1 MSKISL
7 IIERE
12 YLTRV
17 QKKSF
22 ILMTIL
28 SPIVMVALIFAPIW
42 LAQLSSDEVR
52 QIAIIDQTGLYKNI
66 YENSKNTSSP
76 IRREYSTRRK
86 CEPKNPN
93 PMLMLSSKIIC

>member
-28 SPIVMVALIFAPIW
+28 SPIVMVALIFATY
-42 LAQLSSDEVR
+42 LARTTIER
-52 QIAIIDQTGLYKNI
+52 
-66 YENSKNTSSP
+66 
-76 IRREYSTRRK
+76 
-86 CEPKNPN
+86 
-93 PMLMLSSKIIC
+93 

>member
-42 LAQLSSDEVR
+42 HNYRAMKSD
-52 QIAIIDQTGLYKNI
+52 K
-66 YENSKNTSSP
+66 
-76 IRREYSTRRK
+76 
-86 CEPKNPN
+86 
-93 PMLMLSSKIIC
+93 

>member
-66 YENSKNTSSP
+66 YENSE
-76 IRREYSTRRK
+76 EYQFTYTQGLNMI
-86 CEPKNPN
+86 CCYLWQIGLNPVR
-93 PMLMLSSKIIC
+93 MLGEIC

>member
-28 SPIVMVALIFAPIW
+28 SPVIMVALVFAPIW
-42 LAQLSSDEVR
+42 LAQLSSDETR
-52 QIAIIDQTGLYKNI
+52 QIAIIDQTGLYKDCI
-66 YENSKNTSSP
+66 QCED
-76 IRREYSTRRK
+76 EYKKLKRVQIQI
-86 CEPKNPN
+86 
-93 PMLMLSSKIIC
+93 LS

>member
-52 QIAIIDQTGLYKNI
+52 QIAIIDQTGSLQEYLRKLRRIPVHLYAG
-66 YENSKNTSSP
+66 NTQPGGNAS
-76 IRREYSTRRK
+76 RRIPTLCLRYYQR
-86 CEPKNPN
+86 
-93 PMLMLSSKIIC
+93 

>member
-17 QKKSF
+17 QKKSL

-28 SPIVMVALIFAPIW
+28 SQIVMVA
-42 LAQLSSDEVR
+42 
-52 QIAIIDQTGLYKNI
+52 
-66 YENSKNTSSP
+66 
-76 IRREYSTRRK
+76 
-86 CEPKNPN
+86 
-93 PMLMLSSKIIC
+93 

>member
-28 SPIVMVALIFAPIW
+28 SPIVMVALVFAPIW
-42 LAQLSSDEVR
+42 LAQLSVSYTHLTLPTSDLV
-52 QIAIIDQTGLYKNI
+52 
-66 YENSKNTSSP
+66 
-76 IRREYSTRRK
+76 
-86 CEPKNPN
+86 
-93 PMLMLSSKIIC
+93 

>member
-28 SPIVMVALIFAPIW
+28 SQIVMVALIFTPIW
-42 LAQLSSDEVR
+42 LAQL
-52 QIAIIDQTGLYKNI
+52 
-66 YENSKNTSSP
+66 
-76 IRREYSTRRK
+76 
-86 CEPKNPN
+86 
-93 PMLMLSSKIIC
+93 